1 MQENE
6 DGSATVMVGE
16 VENMFRTKGNAYFTL
31 YPDKAWLEIRVQ
43 LYNRTSVPQTFL
55 WWANPAVPVNDNTSP
70 CSLRMCMQ

>member
-31 YPDKAWLEIRVQ
+31 YPDKAWLEIRC
-43 LYNRTSVPQTFL
+43 
-55 WWANPAVPVNDNTSP
+55 PALQPNQRAPDLPLVGQSGR
-70 CSLRMCMQ
+70 CRQ